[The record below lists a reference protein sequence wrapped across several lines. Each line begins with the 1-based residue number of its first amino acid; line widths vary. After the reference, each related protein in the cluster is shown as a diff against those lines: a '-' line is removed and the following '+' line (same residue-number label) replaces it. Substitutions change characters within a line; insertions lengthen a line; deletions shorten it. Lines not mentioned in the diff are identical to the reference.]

1 MTLQDYGASLAFPPA
16 PRALQET
23 SSKFEAM
30 FRSIIIIISIISII
44 INNAIININIKFT
57 NIRNTMIVKTI
68 FVIIE

>member
-30 FRSIIIIISIISII
+30 FRSIIIII

>member
-30 FRSIIIIISIISII
+30 FRSIISII

>member
-30 FRSIIIIISIISII
+30 FRSIIIIISII
-44 INNAIININIKFT
+44 INNAIININIEFT